1 MKHSDRK
8 RGRPTKANPELIE
21 SVLADIALGLTR
33 EMACV
38 ANGISLN
45 TWQAIE
51 KRKQYP
57 GLRARALAARIKYL
71 LQAME
76 ENRGFGNWK
85 VYAWML
91 ERTKA
96 YEGQFADPSGPKI
109 AIVNQHNDNRGI
121 YVAGPELEEARTR
134 LDQVKERQREREL
147 RSAITDLRERGI
159 KPEDD
164 ASVAEP

>member
-1 MKHSDRK
+1 MKQSDRK
-8 RGRPTKANPELIE
+8 RGRPTKASPELIE

-33 EMACV
+33 EMAC
-38 ANGISLN
+38 ASNGISLN

-57 GLRARALAARIKYL
+57 GLRARALATRIKYL

-109 AIVNQHNDNRGI
+109 AIGVTQNNHPVCLVGDQ
-121 YVAGPELEEARTR
+121 LEEARTR

-164 ASVAEP
+164 GTTAEP